1 MKKTIHRKLLLLAAM
16 LALGMLLALIPGCG
30 ASGEAPEEEPAA
42 SEPAAEQPAEPA
54 AEEPA
59 QAPKEETKAD
69 PYDAVLAHY
78 YEQATTGWPSP
89 ELEGQTVS
97 YMFYEF
103 PYLDPAEPKDIGYA
117 YVDINK
123 DGQKEL
129 LVSRLIP
136 EGDLSVIYDLFTVVN
151 GKAVHIA
158 SSGERYQ
165 FWLCEDDTLTYYGSG
180 GASDSYQAH
189 YTLKNG
195 YLWML
200 EFIHTTDQLFEG
212 VYVPYYG
219 KDLDTREYEK
229 AAAEGKEAEE
239 AYTHENMKAISQ
251 TEADQIVDSWP
262 ENKDIQLTSLADYKG
277 AEKK

>member
-1 MKKTIHRKLLLLAAM
+1 MNTQKTRRFWVLLMAAVLALTMALAA
-16 LALGMLLALIPGCG
+16 GCSSSTETSDEDSQ
-30 ASGEAPEEEPAA
+30 AAEP
-42 SEPAAEQPAEPA
+42 SAEQPAEPA

-59 QAPKEETKAD
+59 QKTEEETKAD
-69 PYDAVLAHY
+69 PYDSVLAHY

-89 ELEGQTVS
+89 EYEGQTVS

-103 PYLDPAEPKDIGYA
+103 PYLDPAVVTDIGYA
-117 YVDINK
+117 YVDIDK

-136 EGDLSVIYDLFTVVN
+136 EGDRSVVYDLFTVVN

-200 EFIHTTDQLFEG
+200 EFIHSTDRLFEG

-262 ENKDIQLTSLADYKG
+262 ENKDIQLTSLADFKG
-277 AEKK
+277 TAQ

>member
-1 MKKTIHRKLLLLAAM
+1 MKIQKKRLWVLLLAAALVLM
-16 LALGMLLALIPGCG
+16 LSLAAGCT
-30 ASGEAPEEEPAA
+30 SSSEVPDEDVPEAA
-42 SEPAAEQPAEPA
+42 SEPAAEPAEPA

-59 QAPKEETKAD
+59 AKEEVKAD

-78 YEQATTGWPSP
+78 YEQATTGWTSP
-89 ELEGQTVS
+89 EFEGQTVS

-103 PYLDPAEPKDIGYA
+103 PYLDPAGPKDIGYA
-117 YVDINK
+117 FVDIDK

-136 EGDLSVIYDLFTVVN
+136 EGDLSVVYDLFTVVN

-200 EFIHTTDQLFEG
+200 EFIHSTDQLFEG

-262 ENKDIQLTSLADYKG
+262 ENKDIQLTSLADFKG
-277 AEKK
+277 TAQ

>member
-1 MKKTIHRKLLLLAAM
+1 MKKQGNKLWTLLMAAVLVWM
-16 LALGMLLALIPGCG
+16 LALAAGCG
-30 ASGEAPEEEPAA
+30 AASDAPEEDSQTLDEPAA
-42 SEPAAEQPAEPA
+42 AQSAEPA
-54 AEEPA
+54 AEDTAP
-59 QAPKEETKAD
+59 APKEETKAD

-78 YEQATTGWPSP
+78 YKQATTGWPSP
-89 ELEGQTVS
+89 EYEGQTVS

-165 FWLCEDDTLTYYGSG
+165 FWLCEDDTLNYYGSG

-239 AYTHENMKAISQ
+239 AFTHENMKAISQ
-251 TEADQIVDSWP
+251 AEADRIVDSWP
-262 ENKDIQLTSLADYKG
+262 APKEIKLTSLADYKG